1 MKVLKNGISKNIDS
15 KDWGFYASRG
25 WKKVG
30 CSEPQPSQLDLY
42 VVDDYTIAK
51 KNKSMIL

>member
-1 MKVLKNGISKNIDS
+1 MKILKNGISKNIDS

-25 WKKVG
+25 WKKIG

-51 KNKSMIL
+51 KTKV

>member
-1 MKVLKNGISKNIDS
+1 MKIMKDGISKSVNY
-15 KDWGFYASRG
+15 KDLGFYLERG

-30 CSEPQPSQLDLY
+30 CSEPQPSQENLY

-51 KNKSMIL
+51 RENI